1 MNEWISAGI
10 AIGVG
15 VIVGAIAARI
25 VRNMLA
31 RSANTAVRSAA
42 APMATLVLSAC
53 FIVGLAVALGFVH
66 PESLDT
72 IPDDLVDFVPRV
84 IAAAIV
90 LIGGNVAASVS
101 RTATQRAIRGTSAER
116 IAPSVVRWSIL
127 AFAFILAA
135 AQLGVDTTIINIAAA
150 ALLFG
155 AALSMALL
163 VGLGGR
169 NVAGQVAAGR
179 ASRATLATGDR
190 IRVSDVGGVDIDG
203 VVIDIHPTAVE
214 VDVDGRTLLVPN
226 SHLLDVVIERTR
238 AD

>member
-15 VIVGAIAARI
+15 VVVGAIAARI

-31 RSANTAVRSAA
+31 RSSVTAVRSAA

-53 FIVGLAVALGFVH
+53 FIVGLAVALGFVR

-72 IPDDLVDFVPRV
+72 IPDDLVDFVPRAL
-84 IAAAIV
+84 AAAIV
-90 LIGGNVAASVS
+90 LIGGNVAASVGRS
-101 RTATQRAIRGTSAER
+101 ATQRAIRGTSAER
-116 IAPSVVRWSIL
+116 IAPSAVRWSIM

-155 AALSMALL
+155 AALAMALL

-169 NVAGQVAAGR
+169 DVAGQVAAGR
-179 ASRATLATGDR
+179 ASRSTLATGDR
-190 IRVSDVGGVDIDG
+190 IKVAGVAGVEIDG
-203 VVIDIHPTAVE
+203 VVVEVHPTAVE
-214 VDVDGRTLLVPN
+214 IDAGGRTVLVPN

-238 AD
+238 PG

>member
-10 AIGVG
+10 AIGVA
-15 VIVGAIAARI
+15 VIVGAVAARI
-25 VRNMLA
+25 VRNVLA
-31 RSANTAVRSAA
+31 RSEHGAVRTAA
-42 APMATLVLSAC
+42 APMATVVLSAC

-72 IPDDLVDFVPRV
+72 IPDDLVDFVPRAL
-84 IAAAIV
+84 AAAIV
-90 LIGGNVAASVS
+90 VIGGNVVASLA

-116 IAPSVVRWSIL
+116 IAPAAVRWSIL

-155 AALSMALL
+155 ASLAMALL

-169 NVAGQVAAGR
+169 VVAGQVAAGR
-179 ASRATLATGDR
+179 ASRGTLATGDR
-190 IRVSDVGGVDIDG
+190 IKVDDVAGIEIDG
-203 VVIDIHPTAVE
+203 VVVEIHPTAVE
-214 VDVDGRTLLVPN
+214 VDVDGRTVLVPN

-238 AD
+238 PD